1 MMTTSYQ
8 KSIKLFRLRLKILN
22 IQLNALLVYNGPYIK
37 TKIRTYGDKIYTDF
51 CGLNILEDDIVS
63 ESFTVISIDSLL
75 ATENKYHL

>member
-1 MMTTSYQ
+1 M
-8 KSIKLFRLRLKILN
+8 KILN

-37 TKIRTYGDKIYTDF
+37 TKIRAYGDKIYTDF